1 MTNNTHSSTAAST
14 PTQPGRRT
22 LLHGAGALAGLA
34 MAGFPAVSRAQNRP
48 IRVGMPTILS
58 GRVAQLGITS
68 RNAAMMEVA
77 RFNASG
83 GLNGRPIELVIRD
96 SKGQPQE
103 AARVAR
109 ELVNT
114 DDCPILLD
122 AEASS
127 GAFAVHEVARDL
139 GVLCI
144 HSISE
149 TSSLTAD
156 PKLRIPNAFRCARQG
171 IHDAIVGGA
180 YAARVAKEKALRRWM
195 TCSPDYAY
203 GRDTTAEFFMYL
215 KRFNPDVEI
224 TGEIWPKL
232 FQPDYSEVIAR
243 IVQGR
248 PQAIYSA
255 LWGGDLSSFID
266 QGNIYA
272 LFQNLQFF
280 AVNMADYTVLS
291 VVKNVPPGLHS
302 GNRYL
307 RSIPDSPSNHAW
319 ADEYRAKYQDMPT
332 TWAWQTAAAINFLAT
347 AMKKTNSDDGE
358 KIAQALRGMTIDSP
372 FGTAG
377 KLTLRAEDQTLI
389 DYADGWG
396 ELSNKEPYMAN
407 PSVGDWRQIVEL
419 ETEWKQS
426 KGWA

>member
-1 MTNNTHSSTAAST
+1 MTKHTNRHTASIT
-14 PTQPGRRT
+14 PAQPGRRT
-22 LLHGAGALAGLA
+22 LLQGVGALTGLT
-34 MAGFPAVSRAQNRP
+34 MTGFPAISRAQNRP

-68 RNAAMMEVA
+68 RYAAMMEVE

-83 GLNGRPIELVIRD
+83 GLNGRPIELVVRD

-114 DDCPILLD
+114 DDCSILLD
-122 AEASS
+122 SEASS

-144 HSISE
+144 HSVSE

-156 PKLRIPNAFRCARQG
+156 PKLRVSNAFRCARQG

-180 YAARVAKEKALRRWM
+180 YGARVAKEKNLRRWM

-224 TGEIWPKL
+224 VGEIWPKL
-232 FQPDYSEVIAR
+232 FQPDYSEVITR

-255 LWGGDLSSFID
+255 LWGGDVTSFID
-266 QGNIYA
+266 QGNLYG

-280 AVNMADYTVLS
+280 NVGIGDYTVLS
-291 VVKNVPPGLHS
+291 VVKNIPPGLHS
-302 GNRYL
+302 CNRYL
-307 RSIPDSPSNHAW
+307 RSLPDSPANHAW
-319 ADEYRAKYQDMPT
+319 ADEYRSKYKEMPT
-332 TWAWQTAAAINFLAT
+332 NWAWQNAAAINFLAT
-347 AMKKTNSDDGE
+347 AMKQTNSDDGE

-372 FGTAG
+372 FGDAG
-377 KLTLRAEDQTLI
+377 KLTLRAEDQTLV
-389 DYADGWG
+389 DYAVGWG

-407 PSVGDWRQIVEL
+407 PSTGDWRQIVEI